1 MTIKGCLQ
9 VHFLDSEK
17 SIFGATKESRH
28 YHEVTEIQYGA
39 NGIGAFMI
47 ITYYENLEIKTALHY
62 LDELYNVSDLHDGS
76 QTYYQNF
83 N

>member
-1 MTIKGCLQ
+1 MMIKADLQ

-17 SIFGATKESRH
+17 SIFGAAKQSRY

-47 ITYYENLEIKTALHY
+47 ITYYEGVEIKTALHY
-62 LDELYNVSDLHDGS
+62 LDELDVVADKYGP
-76 QTYYQNF
+76 QTYYRNF